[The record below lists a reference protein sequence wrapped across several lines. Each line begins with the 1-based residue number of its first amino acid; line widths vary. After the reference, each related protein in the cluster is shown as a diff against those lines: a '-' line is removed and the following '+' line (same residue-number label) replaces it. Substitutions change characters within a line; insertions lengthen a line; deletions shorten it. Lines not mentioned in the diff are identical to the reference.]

1 MRNEQREWFIPQ
13 LTHMAKEERKKNI
26 QRDINWCSAHEQTI
40 GFYFM
45 RLLLVPWC
53 RQVVR
58 LLAFMILYYVWS
70 SKWKPKMF
78 PSLNFSPFRAHK
90 IYIFVRSHLSLAL
103 ALSLSAAA
111 AAARG
116 FCVRARIFC
125 KLSAA
130 FAFVF
135 HVCCALSAMLRSCF
149 AVWCREKRIF
159 YYLCYCL
166 CWTCKFI
173 SLILSEFFVLD

>member
-103 ALSLSAAA
+103 ALSLSPPPLLLL
-111 AAARG
+111 G
-116 FCVRARIFC
+116 V
-125 KLSAA
+125 
-130 FAFVF
+130 FVF
-135 HVCCALSAMLRSCF
+135 ARVSFANWLLLLLLCFMCAVHCLLCCGPALRCGA
-149 AVWCREKRIF
+149 EKRE
-159 YYLCYCL
+159 Y
-166 CWTCKFI
+166 FI
-173 SLILSEFFVLD
+173 ICVIVCAEHVNLYHLS